1 MAKKVVIV
9 GGVAGG
15 ASCAARLRRLEEA
28 AEIVMLEKGPYISF
42 ANCGLPYHVGGVI
55 ERRDRLLLQTPES
68 FRERFNVDVRVD
80 SEVISIDRQNKTL
93 TVRSAD
99 AEYQES
105 YDVLVLSP
113 GSTPVVPDLPGA
125 DSPRVMTLWNIPDM
139 DRIIAAIKDYGA
151 RTAVV
156 VGGGFIGLE
165 MAENLMRAGLS
176 VTLVEMLDQV
186 MPSLDFEMA
195 QILHKHLVENGIRLA
210 LGERVERFE
219 ETGGSVTVVTEKRA
233 VTADIVILAVGVK
246 PNSELAKACGL
257 EIGARGGIVVD
268 EYLRTSDENI
278 YAVGDAVE
286 TENFLTRE
294 RAVIPLAGPANKMG
308 RMAADNISGINR
320 RYKGTQGASVVKVFD
335 MTAAVTGLNER
346 QLTAA
351 GKKLNVDYKV
361 TVIHPLSSAGYYPGG
376 TPMSIKLLFAKQ
388 DGKVLGVQAVG
399 FKGVEKRVD
408 VVATAIRFGATVYD
422 LEELE
427 LCYAPPYSSAK
438 DPVNIAGYAAENILS
453 GLVDNITF
461 GELKDLPADT
471 VLLDVRTPAEVKMG
485 AIPGSIN
492 IPVDSLRSRLGE
504 LDKNKAYVV
513 YCAVGVR
520 AHIAARILL
529 QNGFAR
535 VRNLAG
541 GYTTYRM
548 ASQDYTSPPEGAG
561 AAG

>member
-15 ASCAARLRRLEEA
+15 ASCAARLRRLDEA
-28 AEIVMLEKGPYISF
+28 AQIVMLEKGPYISF

-68 FRERFNVDVRVD
+68 FRQRFNVDVRVG
-80 SEVISIDRQNKTL
+80 SEVVSIDRQNKTV
-93 TVRSAD
+93 TVRHD
-99 AEYQES
+99 GAEYQES

-139 DRIIAAIKDYGA
+139 DRIIAAIKDGGA

-156 VGGGFIGLE
+156 VGGGFVGLE
-165 MAENLMRAGLS
+165 MAENLKHAGLS

-186 MPSLDFEMA
+186 MPSIDFEMA
-195 QILHKHLVENGIRLA
+195 QILHKHLVDNGIKLA
-210 LGERVERFE
+210 LGERVQRFE
-219 ETGGSVTVVTEKRA
+219 ETDGGVTVATDKRA

-246 PNSELAKACGL
+246 PNAELASACGL
-257 EIGARGGIVVD
+257 ETGARGGIVVD

-286 TENFLTRE
+286 TENFLTHE

-308 RMAADNISGINR
+308 RMAADNICGMNR

-335 MTAAVTGLNER
+335 MTVASTGLSER
-346 QLTAA
+346 QLNAA

-361 TVIHPLSSAGYYPGG
+361 TVIHPLSNAGYYPGG
-376 TPMSIKLLFAKQ
+376 QPMSIKLLFAKR

-399 FKGVEKRVD
+399 YKGVEKRVD
-408 VVATAIRFGATVYD
+408 VAATAIRFGATVYD

-438 DPVNIAGYAAENILS
+438 DPVNIAGFAAENILS
-453 GLVDNITF
+453 GLADNITF

-485 AIPGSIN
+485 AIPGSVN
-492 IPVDSLRSRLGE
+492 IPLDSLRGRLRE
-504 LDKNKAYVV
+504 LDKSKAYVV

-529 QNGFAR
+529 QNGFER

-541 GYTTYRM
+541 GYTTYRI
-548 ASQDYTSPPEGAG
+548 ASRDYSTPPEETG